1 MIQTRVLTGSAIR
14 TGSPSGTRITL
25 VAHPLLMLAYA
36 ITQAIT
42 QSWITLGVFTGLILP
57 DQTLNKLEDRGQYL
71 LDEVQGFGS
80 AGLRLL

>member
-1 MIQTRVLTGSAIR
+1 MTGSAIL

-25 VAHPLLMLAYA
+25 VAHPLFMLVDA
-36 ITQAIT
+36 ITQAIA
-42 QSWITLGVFTGLILP
+42 QSRVTFGVFTGLILP
-57 DQTLNKLEDRGQYL
+57 DQTLQELEDRGQDL